1 MTVRGMDEKQAEKKG
16 LREFGLTV
24 GIAFGVLATLLY
36 WREKAHYIYFVPVS
50 AALILLGL
58 ILPAVLRPV
67 RKGWMTLAAGMG
79 WVMTRVILTI
89 LFFGVFTPLGVIA
102 RMVGKQFLNVHIE
115 RSAKSYWVYRE
126 GVESGPE
133 RLERQ
138 F

>member
-1 MTVRGMDEKQAEKKG
+1 MTGNGMDEKQVERKG

-24 GIAFGVLATLLY
+24 GIAFGVLAALLY

-58 ILPAVLRPV
+58 IVPVVLRPI

-79 WVMTRVILTI
+79 WFMTRVILTI
-89 LFFGVFTPLGVIA
+89 LFFGVFTPLGAIA
-102 RMVGKQFLNVHIE
+102 RLVGKQFLHVHID
-115 RSAKSYWVYRE
+115 RSAESYWVYRE
-126 GVESGPE
+126 GAETGPD
-133 RLERQ
+133 RLEKQ